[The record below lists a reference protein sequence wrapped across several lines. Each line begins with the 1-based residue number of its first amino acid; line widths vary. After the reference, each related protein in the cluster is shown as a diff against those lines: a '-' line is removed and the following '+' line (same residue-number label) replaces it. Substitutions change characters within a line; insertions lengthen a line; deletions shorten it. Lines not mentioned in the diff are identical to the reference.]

1 MRALSV
7 TNGVVRVD
15 RSNLGV
21 RIDEKCRESSFEL
34 ESLQGFVL
42 YRPGVSARIR
52 GGKIKIESRSRRV
65 LTIPGRLSSDL
76 QAIVNPSYPRCR
88 LFVSLSS
95 QNPRLSVVSPSLV
108 SLRSLPRALARGHPL
123 TPRASRFLNP
133 HRFRPCPLEFEST
146 LQNRGVT
153 KRSYVSLLPRRAT
166 KGVRVLVPSLSN
178 TRANRSTQERASR
191 EMERIF
197 RATCHRNMFLV
208 AFLRYL
214 LPFAPSATCL
224 PLPRSLSRNDF
235 LQKLEREGNRKQQL
249 LDRLRILDLIQFIS
263 LCVFRFG
270 MCTGRA
276 GNSQYSRAGGDST
289 SRNKKQNL
297 V

>member
-1 MRALSV
+1 M
-7 TNGVVRVD
+7 
-15 RSNLGV
+15 
-21 RIDEKCRESSFEL
+21 
-34 ESLQGFVL
+34 
-42 YRPGVSARIR
+42 
-52 GGKIKIESRSRRV
+52 
-65 LTIPGRLSSDL
+65 

-166 KGVRVLVPSLSN
+166 KGGSSRSRSFSIRHPG
-178 TRANRSTQERASR
+178 ANRSTQERASR

-214 LPFAPSATCL
+214 LPSAPSATCL

-249 LDRLRILDLIQFIS
+249 LDRLRVLDSIQFIS
-263 LCVFRFG
+263 LRVFPFG
-270 MCTGRA
+270 VCTGRA
-276 GNSQYSRAGGDST
+276 GNS
-289 SRNKKQNL
+289 
-297 V
+297 